1 MTIEDQMP
9 DAAPRPWRM
18 FLPLAAVLLLALLWT
33 LYWFFA
39 VGVVKTRFAEERAQ
53 FAAQGLTLACAEES
67 WGGFPFH
74 FEFTCSSPAVSL
86 KDRAE
91 VRSSKLL
98 LAALAYAP
106 WQVVAL
112 LDGPSTVTAAGE
124 APVEITHQRAVAAV
138 TLDRDSHPRMSAEIP
153 AVSIPGIGTA
163 AKLMLHSRPA
173 AAGGTDVA
181 ASVTDGNY
189 QPEGRPPLLIDQ
201 GDLLGSLQ
209 TGSALKVEN
218 VTLQTGNVRYWGSGT
233 VALDAAHRISG
244 RLDTETNDLD
254 GLLKLLRPHLEMSDE
269 QAMALRSV
277 LGLLGNEAKAPLI
290 AQDGALYLGPFKLA
304 DLKPLY

>member
-1 MTIEDQMP
+1 
-9 DAAPRPWRM
+9 M

-33 LYWFFA
+33 IYWFIA
-39 VGVVKTRFAEERAQ
+39 QGMVKTRFAEERAHL
-53 FAAQGLTLACAEES
+53 AAQGLTLACAEEG

-74 FEFTCSSPAVSL
+74 FEFTCGSPVVIL
-86 KDRAE
+86 NDRGE

-112 LDGPSTVTAAGE
+112 LDGPSTVTATGK
-124 APVEITHQRAVAAV
+124 APLEITHQRAVAAV
-138 TLDRDSHPRMSAEIP
+138 TLDRDSKPRMSAEIP
-153 AVSIPGIGTA
+153 ALSIPGLGTA

-173 AAGGTDVA
+173 AGGGTDVA

-189 QPEGRPPLLIDQ
+189 QPEGKPPLPIAQ
-201 GDLLGSLQ
+201 GDLLGTLQ
-209 TGSALKVEN
+209 SPSALRVEN
-218 VTLQTGNVRYWGSGT
+218 VTLQNGSVRYWGSGT

-244 RLDTETNDLD
+244 KLETETNDLD
-254 GLLKLLRPHLEMSDE
+254 GLLKLLAPHLRMSDQ
-269 QAMALRSV
+269 QAAGLRSV

-290 AQDGALYLGPFKLA
+290 AQDGALYLGPFKIA
-304 DLKPLY
+304 DLTPLY